1 MNNVKLS
8 IRRYVE
14 EHADQVDKD
23 HGINEETI
31 QRVMD
36 SDSNTNSL
44 EEFEVGFIKGQE
56 DLERYYNKNLD
67 SVVEDLMSSLEFAV
81 ELLSKRELNIF
92 DKWTEADPHVKTWI
106 RDNWIDL
113 L

>member
-1 MNNVKLS
+1 MNIVKLN

-14 EHADQVDKD
+14 DHASQVDKD

-36 SDSNTNSL
+36 SDSNTNNL

-56 DLERYYNKNLD
+56 DLERYSNNNLD
-67 SVVEDLMSSLEFAV
+67 KFVEDLKEGMEFAL
-81 ELLSKRELNIF
+81 ELLSKRELNIWE
-92 DKWTEADPHVKTWI
+92 KWTEADPHVKTWI

>member
-1 MNNVKLS
+1 MNIVKLN
-8 IRRYVE
+8 IRRYIE
-14 EHADQVDKD
+14 DHASQVDKD

-36 SDSNTNSL
+36 SDSNTNNL

-56 DLERYYNKNLD
+56 DLERYYNNNLD
-67 SVVEDLMSSLEFAV
+67 KFVEDLKDGMEFAV
-81 ELLSKRELNIF
+81 ELLDKRTLTIW
-92 DKWTEADPHVKTWI
+92 DKYCDADEHVKTWI
-106 RDNWIDL
+106 RDNWLDL

>member
-1 MNNVKLS
+1 MNIVKLN
-8 IRRYVE
+8 IRRYIE
-14 EHADQVDKD
+14 DHASQVDKD

-36 SDSNTNSL
+36 SDSNTNNL

-56 DLERYYNKNLD
+56 DLERYYNNNLD
-67 SVVEDLMSSLEFAV
+67 KFVEDLKEGMEFAV
-81 ELLSKRELNIF
+81 ELLSKRELIIF

-106 RDNWIDL
+106 KQCI
-113 L
+113 

>member
-36 SDSNTNSL
+36 SDSNTNNL

-56 DLERYYNKNLD
+56 DLERYYNNNLD
-67 SVVEDLMSSLEFAV
+67 KFVEDLKDGMEFAV
-81 ELLSKRELNIF
+81 ELLDKRTLTIW
-92 DKWTEADPHVKTWI
+92 DKYCDADEHVKTWI
-106 RDNWIDL
+106 RDNWLDL